1 MVQFKDD
8 LVQLYTLAFHCSDQH
23 RPEIPRLM
31 LKPWQ
36 HEKQHAVDAPQ
47 CGQCHSVPALC
58 CGVAGTGVAQAATA
72 LSSCLASHQPMWDFL
87 RPWTNTEAE
96 LVIFP
101 LGISAQR
108 QVNHQAEA
116 VLGILHRLQLH
127 PVPSLDH
134 ALNFQDSLKTQMKTN
149 KQSPDLPERNCLTKS

>member
-47 CGQCHSVPALC
+47 LGNVTVCLLCAVGWQGLGWLRQQQPCPHAWPHTSLCGIFFVLGQTLRQSWRFSHWESLHRGRLAIRQRQFWEFCTGYNCILSPALIMPSIFKI
-58 CGVAGTGVAQAATA
+58 
-72 LSSCLASHQPMWDFL
+72 LSKPKWKPTSKVLICQK
-87 RPWTNTEAE
+87 
-96 LVIFP
+96 
-101 LGISAQR
+101 GI
-108 QVNHQAEA
+108 V
-116 VLGILHRLQLH
+116 
-127 PVPSLDH
+127 
-134 ALNFQDSLKTQMKTN
+134 
-149 KQSPDLPERNCLTKS
+149 